1 MLTTAL
7 KIALRNFQKNRL
19 YTLINISGLA
29 VGLAATWL
37 IGLFVLH
44 ENSYDNFVPDVNRI
58 YSVGLD
64 IKVGEEEARTTNTP
78 PPLGPRLRKISRK
91 WS

>member
-37 IGLFVLH
+37 IGFICVGGSHHGVANQEHSDLQCLGNLDTRYYCLFDHSFSKRQNVTGQSSEVTAL
-44 ENSYDNFVPDVNRI
+44 
-58 YSVGLD
+58 
-64 IKVGEEEARTTNTP
+64 
-78 PPLGPRLRKISRK
+78 
-91 WS
+91 